1 MGTNRA
7 ETLIKP
13 SNMKATKMTAE
24 QIKQDEGRDYNPQ
37 VWESN
42 VERYV
47 SKYENVQFYKV
58 DKGNGYEYCRY
69 FVVYT
74 LPDGLRLLKTFSYS
88 YSITNGGFQEAMITD
103 THYEIVNGELKIT
116 PFAEGEVEI
125 VGRKFDG
132 NKWINT
138 SEEAR
143 RWMTD
148 RSKKFGCI
156 FTKEGL
162 TS

>member
-1 MGTNRA
+1 
-7 ETLIKP
+7 
-13 SNMKATKMTAE
+13 
-24 QIKQDEGRDYNPQ
+24 
-37 VWESN
+37 
-42 VERYV
+42 
-47 SKYENVQFYKV
+47 
-58 DKGNGYEYCRY
+58 
-69 FVVYT
+69 
-74 LPDGLRLLKTFSYS
+74 
-88 YSITNGGFQEAMITD
+88 MITD
-103 THYEIVNGELKIT
+103 SHYEIVEGELKIT

-132 NKWINT
+132 DKWINT

-143 RWMTD
+143 RWMTE